1 MCAPQCA
8 CIVVASVES
17 SVCGVDSTTLRECVQ
32 VVVVGIELCRERLES
47 LDLGELDPIAT
58 DWDQKVLRESWMVKG
73 KSTVVIHRKDQGAQ
87 CRRNDIENGRW
98 EMCARQVA
106 IFAASE
112 KYCTQIHRE
121 SE

>member
-1 MCAPQCA
+1 M
-8 CIVVASVES
+8 CIVVASVEL
-17 SVCGVDSTTLRECVQ
+17 SVRGVDSTTLRECVQ
-32 VVVVGIELCRERLES
+32 VIVVGVELCRERLES
-47 LDLGELDPIAT
+47 LDLGELDPITA

-73 KSTVVIHRKDQGAQ
+73 KSTVVVHQKDQGTQ

-98 EMCARQVA
+98 EMCVRQVA